1 MDGFDPIKY
10 LATISSSL
18 SFNLPLLQCLR
29 ILPYTTFL
37 LKVVYVFV
45 ECLSVVE
52 RKKLL
57 SRLFLHLF
65 LTHLDFTILQARNLQ
80 LFPPSES
87 SPLKANGDQLCFLFI
102 HNFIII
108 KHPLNGV
115 KPIYKVFQFETPLKL
130 RNFNF
135 EVAVKPWLISFH
147 IKGSQNENE
156 NIQIH

>member
-1 MDGFDPIKY
+1 MDGFDPLKY

-65 LTHLDFTILQARNLQ
+65 LTHLDFTIL
-80 LFPPSES
+80 
-87 SPLKANGDQLCFLFI
+87 
-102 HNFIII
+102 
-108 KHPLNGV
+108 
-115 KPIYKVFQFETPLKL
+115 
-130 RNFNF
+130 
-135 EVAVKPWLISFH
+135 
-147 IKGSQNENE
+147 
-156 NIQIH
+156 